1 MLDEFSYLP
10 RDKAIEIV
18 VTNTRKIAEQCEV
31 LKPLAEEWKS
41 YNPKIAGADD
51 KLVKM
56 CYDNAHAIYGDPLPK
71 IVEDRLTLELTPI
84 IKHGYGVL
92 YYIAHKLV
100 KHSNDRG
107 YLVGSRGS
115 VGS

>member
-1 MLDEFSYLP
+1 MCHFRCPLYVCRRPAEQGYPALQLGKTGENRIHPPVYIRTTQEMLDEFSNLP

-41 YNPKIAGADD
+41 YNPKIAGADA

-56 CYDNAHAIYGDPLPK
+56 CYDNAHAIYGDPLP
-71 IVEDRLTLELTPI
+71 
-84 IKHGYGVL
+84 
-92 YYIAHKLV
+92 
-100 KHSNDRG
+100 
-107 YLVGSRGS
+107 
-115 VGS
+115 